1 MARKQHSIEINGDR
15 FLITSMPATTGL
27 THLKML
33 TKLLGPALAEAG
45 AGSKEGA
52 GSLDIATLVG
62 KVITRIDEVEVE
74 KMIIGMMTSVSKNNM
89 EINFNEEFSADF
101 GKLFQLVTEV
111 VKLNFGSVFQALGFD
126 GQQ

>member
-1 MARKQHSIEINGDR
+1 MQ
-15 FLITSMPATTGL
+15 
-27 THLKML
+27 
-33 TKLLGPALAEAG
+33 EAG

-52 GSLDIATLVG
+52 GSLDIATLVS
-62 KVITRIDEVEVE
+62 KVVERIDEVEVE